1 MAGKKLRSFRL
12 AATLAHARKLNP
24 CKVYPC
30 TRARDGDRTGRES
43 GSHVPWSAARAGGQ
57 LDCRSRLRTCR
68 KLLQLLLPLLA
79 TLLFAG
85 DVYAASYPI
94 IAYGTRTYVA
104 ETTKTNG
111 RMLVRIYRRMG
122 SNTWQRYGGF
132 SLPAEE
138 YEVRRAK
145 VNRDPQSAT
154 ASERV
159 YFTGRIIGSTPFQPS
174 SPLYQ
179 YRTFRNR

>member
-1 MAGKKLRSFRL
+1 M
-12 AATLAHARKLNP
+12 H
-24 CKVYPC
+24 
-30 TRARDGDRTGRES
+30 
-43 GSHVPWSAARAGGQ
+43 Q
-57 LDCRSRLRTCR
+57 LVANMPQVVSIAFV
-68 KLLQLLLPLLA
+68 LLA
-79 TLLFAG
+79 TLLFASDG
-85 DVYAASYPI
+85 YAGSYPI

-104 ETTKTNG
+104 ETTKTDG
-111 RMLVRIYRRMG
+111 RILVRIYRRMG

-132 SLPAEE
+132 TLPAEE

-145 VNRDPQSAT
+145 VSRDPQSAT